1 MSAHTLVKFESKNSY
16 KLMDKIKEICSGK
29 ARFSKEETCWM
40 VPQGAL
46 AELQRLDKELGE
58 PAKEAW
64 KKACEKCGFRFVKKG
79 TPEYEKVLVEF
90 KRIMKKMEEEDKND
104 EENDEEE
111 FDMDNAVEVTTKVN
125 KKIVNKKVVVDEE
138 DEDDVFD

>member
-1 MSAHTLVKFESKNSY
+1 
-16 KLMDKIKEICSGK
+16 MDSIKQICNGK
-29 ARFSKEETCWM
+29 ARFNKEETCWM

-90 KRIMKKMEEEDKND
+90 KRIMKQMEEKNKEEDEDND
-104 EENDEEE
+104 EE
-111 FDMDNAVEVTTKVN
+111 FDMDNAVEVTKKVN
-125 KKIVNKKVVVDEE
+125 KVVNKKVVDEE